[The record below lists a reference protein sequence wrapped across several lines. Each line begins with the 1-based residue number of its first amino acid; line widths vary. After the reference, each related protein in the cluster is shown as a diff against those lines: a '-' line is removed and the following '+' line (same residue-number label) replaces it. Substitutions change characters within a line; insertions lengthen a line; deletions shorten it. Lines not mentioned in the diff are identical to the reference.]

1 MARKTAR
8 YPPVSLRTVR
18 TNPRRR
24 RTTASLP
31 ATAGLG
37 LLCSSRTCV
46 FFSSGKLPFP
56 WELRAMLRVTLAS
69 FTAPPVGPWCRR
81 NSIPRRSNL
90 DENQTGLPG
99 FLTPI
104 RSPTP
109 AWLGGWIAR
118 FGAVTSHYNKKKNMP
133 IICKFFFTC
142 SPNTKMAIFPLISEV
157 FGHMFEQAELQGT
170 QMGPNGPPNAK
181 GTA

>member
-37 LLCSSRTCV
+37 LLCSSRTCA

-118 FGAVTSHYNKKKNMP
+118 FGAVTSHYNKKKT
-133 IICKFFFTC
+133 CLLFVRFFLRAAQTPKWQYFR
-142 SPNTKMAIFPLISEV
+142 
-157 FGHMFEQAELQGT
+157 
-170 QMGPNGPPNAK
+170 
-181 GTA
+181 